1 MSLTP
6 KPGVMEIEAYV
17 PGRSE
22 AAGVARVHKLSSN
35 ESPFGPSPKAV
46 AAYEAA
52 EPKLGAYPEG
62 SARILREAIAA
73 HFGLASD
80 RIVCGNGSDEI
91 LTLLANSY
99 VRPKD
104 EVLFSA
110 HSFSVYKISTLANSG
125 VPVEVPTRDLKLDI
139 GDMIAR
145 VSAKTRLVYLANPNN
160 PTASYVAVSD
170 MRRLHAALPDSA
182 LLVIDAAYSE
192 YVRRNDYEAGI
203 EMVSTS
209 DNVVMTRTFS
219 KAYGLAGI
227 RVGWAYC
234 PKHVADVLHRV
245 RAPFNVNIAAQR
257 AAVAALAD
265 RSHVEAV
272 IHHNEIWRDW
282 LIEQIRKTGL
292 RVDESVANFLLIH
305 FPQEAGRSAAD
316 ADRFLMARGIILRG
330 CASYD
335 LPQCLRLTVGSEEAN
350 RAAVEAL
357 AAFMAS

>member
-1 MSLTP
+1 MSLIP

-22 AAGVARVHKLSSN
+22 AAGVARVYKLSSN

-52 EPKLGAYPEG
+52 EPRLGAYPEG

-73 HFGLASD
+73 HYGLAPD

-139 GDMIAR
+139 GDMIAG

-160 PTASYVAVSD
+160 PTASYVTVSD

-182 LLVIDAAYSE
+182 LLVIDAAYCE

-203 EMVSTS
+203 ELVSTS
-209 DNVVMTRTFS
+209 ENVVMTRTFS

-234 PKHVADVLHRV
+234 SKNVADVLNRV
-245 RAPFNVNIAAQR
+245 RAPFNVNIAAQK

-265 RSHVEAV
+265 RSHVDSV
-272 IHHNEIWRDW
+272 IRHNEIWRDW
-282 LIEQIRKTGL
+282 LIEEIRKIGL
-292 RVDESVANFLLIH
+292 KVYDSVANFVLVR
-305 FPQEAGRSAAD
+305 FPEETGRSAAD

-357 AAFMAS
+357 AAFMAR

>member
-1 MSLTP
+1 MSLIP

-22 AAGVARVHKLSSN
+22 AAGVARVYKLSSN

-52 EPKLGAYPEG
+52 EPRLGAYPEG

-73 HFGLASD
+73 HYGLAPD

-139 GDMIAR
+139 GDMIAG

-160 PTASYVAVSD
+160 PTASYVTVSD

-182 LLVIDAAYSE
+182 LLVIDAAYCE

-203 EMVSTS
+203 ELVSTS
-209 DNVVMTRTFS
+209 ENVVMTRTFS
-219 KAYGLAGI
+219 KARKPMALPASASAGLIA
-227 RVGWAYC
+227 
-234 PKHVADVLHRV
+234 PKTWPMCSIGCARPSTSTSLHR
-245 RAPFNVNIAAQR
+245 RRRWPRSRIAPMWTR
-257 AAVAALAD
+257 
-265 RSHVEAV
+265 
-272 IHHNEIWRDW
+272 
-282 LIEQIRKTGL
+282 
-292 RVDESVANFLLIH
+292 
-305 FPQEAGRSAAD
+305 
-316 ADRFLMARGIILRG
+316 
-330 CASYD
+330 
-335 LPQCLRLTVGSEEAN
+335 
-350 RAAVEAL
+350 
-357 AAFMAS
+357 